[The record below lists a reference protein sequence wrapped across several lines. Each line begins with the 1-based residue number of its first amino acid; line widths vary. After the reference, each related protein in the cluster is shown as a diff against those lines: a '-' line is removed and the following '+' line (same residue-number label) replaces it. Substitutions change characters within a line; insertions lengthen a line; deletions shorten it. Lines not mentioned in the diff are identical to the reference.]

1 MKTNFD
7 LTEAMVYDMDST
19 AEFMHPKNRPQFPT
33 AATVQKIK
41 PERAPV
47 LYRIPG
53 LVTARSTGIS
63 VTGQAQGI
71 LDAARSAKLRL
82 SNI

>member
-1 MKTNFD
+1 MNFNLSD
-7 LTEAMVYDMDST
+7 EQVASVDDMMDWQFP
-19 AEFMHPKNRPQFPT
+19 AYRPPFPT
-33 AATVQKIK
+33 AAAAQKIK